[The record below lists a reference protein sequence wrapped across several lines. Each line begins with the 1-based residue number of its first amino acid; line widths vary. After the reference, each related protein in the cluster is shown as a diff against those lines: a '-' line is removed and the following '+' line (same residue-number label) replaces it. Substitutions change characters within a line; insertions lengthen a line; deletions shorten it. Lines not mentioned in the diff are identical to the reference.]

1 MKKVFKNLFALAF
14 CSSLALGFA
23 ACSDEDTDP
32 TSPKPGLPDPDV
44 TTDMIVEGYYKGD
57 IYETN
62 TGNLWINFLSKDLV
76 WDADEEDYT
85 GNGELVCIDLN
96 TVIAENPDYAEL
108 APGTYTGADDHA
120 EFTMNIDYGDS
131 FVVFYSGTT
140 VTEQQVVGGT
150 VNVSKSGA
158 NTVIDAALELEN
170 GETYDFEYTGPITL
184 YNRSGEGKMSNL
196 TADINVTDLTQGLV
210 MYGGAAFT
218 ETSDYY
224 MVVLSGA
231 DFDLE
236 TNYGNA
242 PSLNF
247 GLNVAPGSNSG
258 IPTGTYSLIN
268 AMEAEDYDVNT
279 ALSGVYEPD
288 YGGFFGTWYYAVGD
302 ALEAAMQT
310 GTVKVV
316 NNGNNNYEFTFDLK
330 DGYGHSVKGSY
341 SGNVL
346 FADAS

>member
-1 MKKVFKNLFALAF
+1 MKKVFKNLFTLAF

-23 ACSDEDTDP
+23 ACSDDDP
-32 TSPKPGLPDPDV
+32 ETPVICPPDPGI
-44 TTDMIVEGYYKGD
+44 TTNMTVEGYYKGD

-76 WDADEEDYT
+76 WDANEEDYT

-96 TVIAENPDYAEL
+96 TVLAANPDHAEL
-108 APGTYTGADDHA
+108 AAGTYIGADSHA

-131 FVVFYSGTT
+131 FVNFYSGTS
-140 VTEQQVVGGT
+140 VDAQQVVGGT

-158 NTVIDAALELEN
+158 NTVIDAELELEN
-170 GETYDFEYTGPITL
+170 GDTYDFEYTGPITF
-184 YNRSGEGKMSNL
+184 YNRSSEGQMSNL
-196 TADINVTDLTQGLV
+196 TSDVDVTGLTQGLV
-210 MYGGAAFT
+210 MYGGTSFT

-224 MVVLSGA
+224 MVILAGA

-236 TNYGNA
+236 DNYGSA

-247 GLNVAPGSNSG
+247 GLNVVPGSNDG
-258 IPTGTYSLIN
+258 IPTGTYTLIN
-268 AMEAEDYDVNT
+268 AMEADDYDVNT
-279 ALSGVYEPD
+279 ALSGVYEPA
-288 YGGFFGTWYYAVGD
+288 YGGFFGSWYFAASD

-316 NNGNNNYEFTFDLK
+316 NNGSDNYEFTFDLK

-341 SGNVL
+341 RGNVL